1 MSRPK
6 KQKTEPLDMRAH
18 EEIPDDEWMAATA
31 RQTQLDRLRVDQFND
46 DPQLASVLADAILGG
61 ASEFSRKVAGEVLL
75 GAVENLTAD
84 EAEAFFKRVVQMK
97 RNREQLA
104 HRNGFAFFAYSRYL
118 EETGREPSKPELK
131 AYLMAR
137 RETFRDLPAAED
149 GKGWTRLWQ
158 ESGLATLA
166 AR

>member
-18 EEIPDDEWMAATA
+18 EEVLADEWMAGVA
-31 RQTQLDRLRVDQFND
+31 RQIQLDKLRVDPLND
-46 DPQLASVLADAILGG
+46 DSQLACVLAASILGT
-61 ASEFSRKVAGEVLL
+61 ASEYNRKVAGEVMID
-75 GAVENLTAD
+75 AVENLTAD
-84 EAEAFFKRVVQMK
+84 EAEAFFKRVVTLK

-104 HRNGFAFFAYSRYL
+104 HRNGFAFFAYSRYI

-137 RETFRDLPAAED
+137 RETFRETPDEED
-149 GKGWTRLWQ
+149 GKAWTRLWKQ
-158 ESGLATLA
+158 SGLATLA
-166 AR
+166 PR

>member
-6 KQKTEPLDMRAH
+6 KQKTAPLDMRAH

-46 DPQLASVLADAILGG
+46 DPQLASVLADAIMGG

-84 EAEAFFKRVVQMK
+84 EAEAFFKRVVTLK
-97 RNREQLA
+97 RNHEQLPQ
-104 HRNGFAFFAYSRYL
+104 RNGFAFFAYSRYI

-137 RETFRDLPAAED
+137 RETFRETPDEED
-149 GKGWTRLWQ
+149 GKGWTRLWKQ
-158 ESGLATLA
+158 SGLATLA
-166 AR
+166 SR